1 MRRIPVSGIED
12 GMVLAV
18 AVLDEGGGMLLSA
31 GDMLR
36 KSYTHKLRAWG
47 VKEVTVAGEDP
58 ALDGQDDRSG
68 EMPALPVEMK
78 ERILRKISHR
88 YEKVGDEP
96 LMKKLMRLS
105 QKHVLERVARRC
117 ALE

>member
-1 MRRIPVSGIED
+1 MPRIPVSGIED

-18 AVLDEGGGMLLSA
+18 AVLDKRGGMLLSA
-31 GDMLR
+31 GDRLR
-36 KSYTHKLRAWG
+36 KSYTRKLRAWG
-47 VKEVTVAGEDP
+47 INEVTVTGDDP
-58 ALDGQDDRSG
+58 VSDGPDERSE
-68 EMPALPVEMK
+68 EMPTLPVEMK

-88 YEKVGDEP
+88 YEKVKDEP

-105 QKHVLERVARRC
+105 QKHVLNRAAQKS

>member
-1 MRRIPVSGIED
+1 MHRIPISGIED

-18 AVLDEGGGMLLSA
+18 EVLDERGGMLLSA
-31 GDMLR
+31 GDRLR
-36 KSYTHKLRAWG
+36 KSYTRKLRAWG
-47 VKEVTVAGEDP
+47 VKEVTVAGEDSAP
-58 ALDGQDDRSG
+58 DEPDERSG

-105 QKHVLERVARRC
+105 QKHVLNRAARRC
-117 ALE
+117 ATE